1 MTTEIFLNKI
11 HDMIWLWKPMCVYVC
26 RQQDQLIVDH
36 LCYSDDELKLTW
48 KKQKRKINLFISDL
62 IFPRKDTK
70 LIKYVTRLKEIKI
83 WLSN

>member
-48 KKQKRKINLFISDL
+48 KKQKRKIN
-62 IFPRKDTK
+62 
-70 LIKYVTRLKEIKI
+70 
-83 WLSN
+83 